1 VEYLVRLG
9 HRRFGYISGTLGS
22 IIEVERYRGF
32 QEGIAAAGFGEAD
45 FVRWE
50 GPFVFSTGVVAA
62 EAFLQMKDRPTGIF
76 AACDESAIGF
86 IKRVRAERIRV
97 PQDVSVIGF
106 DGIEY
111 ADYTEPTLTTFR
123 QPLHELGRIGADV
136 LLKLIHNEMRSE
148 DWNIRL
154 PLTLL
159 ERDTTGPVLH
169 KDYKS
174 LRRSAV

>member
-1 VEYLVRLG
+1 L
-9 HRRFGYISGTLGS
+9 
-22 IIEVERYRGF
+22 
-32 QEGIAAAGFGEAD
+32 EGITAVGLSHQD
-45 FVRWE
+45 LVRWE
-50 GPFVFSTGVVAA
+50 GPFIFSTGVAAA
-62 EAFLQMKDRPTGIF
+62 EAFLRMKERPTGIF

-86 IKRVRAERIRV
+86 IKTVRAERIRV

-106 DGIEY
+106 DGIEF

-123 QPLHELGRIGADV
+123 QPLHELGRVGADV
-136 LLKLIHNEMRSE
+136 LMKLIRGEMKAG
-148 DWNIRL
+148 DWNVRL

-174 LRRSAV
+174 LRRSSM